1 MYILIHLF
9 SCFSFSLE
17 MPSPT
22 SLPHENLDTLFLT
35 DSGVETTFIF
45 LDKLKLREFAA
56 FELLNTE
63 KGRNHLRSYYRR
75 HVVVTRNEPSDDD
88 TAPPLG
94 FVLESVTYRASPDWL
109 HKLGYTPNQWQEIYD
124 RSISL
129 MKEIQDE
136 FPSVP
141 MVTSG
146 NIGPRYD
153 GYVLGRTTMTI
164 EESRDY
170 HSPQVRAFQIAGAN
184 MVTAVT
190 LNSMNEG
197 IGIVKAAQQVGIP
210 IVLPFT
216 VETKGC
222 LISGETLQEVI
233 ETVDNATDQGP
244 TYYMIN
250 CAHPTHFVPFL
261 KSCPSSPSSFLSRIG
276 GVRAN
281 ASRKSHAELDE
292 SDELDDGNPEEF
304 GSEYR
309 ELLDLLPRVNVF
321 GGCCGTDHRH
331 VYQIKCSCAQAFSK
345 RYVATVD

>member
-1 MYILIHLF
+1 
-9 SCFSFSLE
+9 
-17 MPSPT
+17 MPLP

-45 LDKLKLREFAA
+45 QDKLELREFAA

-63 KGRNHLRSYYRR
+63 KGREHLRSYYRR
-75 HVVVTRNEPSDDD
+75 HAVLTRNEPSGDD
-88 TAPPLG
+88 APLG

-109 HKLGYTPNQWQEIYD
+109 HKLGYTPSQWQEIYD
-124 RSISL
+124 RAISI

-136 FPSVP
+136 FPTVP

-153 GYVLGRTTMTI
+153 GYVLGRAMTV
-164 EESRDY
+164 EESKDY
-170 HSPQVRAFQIAGAN
+170 HSPQVRSFQIAGAN

-190 LNSMNEG
+190 LNSINEG
-197 IGIVKAAQQVGIP
+197 IGIVKAAQQIGIP
-210 IVLPFT
+210 IVLSFT

-222 LISGETLQEVI
+222 LISGETLQQVI
-233 ETVDNATDQGP
+233 ETVDKATDQGP
-244 TYYMIN
+244 AYYMIN
-250 CAHPTHFVPFL
+250 CAHPTHFMPFL
-261 KSCPSSPSSFLSRIG
+261 KSSSSLSFLSRIG

-292 SDELDDGNPEEF
+292 SDKLDDGNPEEF
-304 GSEYR
+304 GNEHR
-309 ELLDLLPRVNVF
+309 ELLELLPRVNVF

-331 VYQIKCSCAQAFSK
+331 VYQIKCSCAEAFSK
-345 RYVATVD
+345 R